1 MYCFVDRIYFCYR
14 NCKRVLMD
22 AEIPT
27 RVGTVTRKYVLYYDS
42 QSVINLNKNSALY
55 LKSTKH
61 IEVWYH

>member
-1 MYCFVDRIYFCYR
+1 
-14 NCKRVLMD
+14 MD